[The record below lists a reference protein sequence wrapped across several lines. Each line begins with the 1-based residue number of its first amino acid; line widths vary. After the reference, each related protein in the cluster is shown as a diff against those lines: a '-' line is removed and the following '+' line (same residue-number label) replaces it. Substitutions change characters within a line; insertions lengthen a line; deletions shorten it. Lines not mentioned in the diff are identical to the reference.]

1 MIFESSDPSFQ
12 AIGITPNNTLYGLN
26 LDDWLMI
33 PLVPNQ
39 SQNISIIVTTNSTF
53 DMIYFPS
60 VSFYPSNFGQFIDI
74 PDIEQDSL
82 YVFPVWWNTGIG
94 YWDGIIIEA
103 ISFSGNPQFYILF
116 ENSSDLAED
125 SGLEETVIYFQE
137 DLAATGNSESL
148 WVLLY
153 ANTELLDT
161 TFYAS
166 KITSKLGSSGS
177 QFF

>member
-1 MIFESSDPSFQ
+1 M
-12 AIGITPNNTLYGLN
+12 G
-26 LDDWLMI
+26 
-33 PLVPNQ
+33 
-39 SQNISIIVTTNSTF
+39 
-53 DMIYFPS
+53 
-60 VSFYPSNFGQFIDI
+60 
-74 PDIEQDSL
+74 
-82 YVFPVWWNTGIG
+82 
-94 YWDGIIIEA
+94 GIIIEA